1 MPNTKR
7 VNVSSL
13 FTSTGVPGEMLISS
27 YSNEEQRVDE
37 LKIEDYRKMINNDGQ
52 VQMLWN
58 AISNTISSAGIEII
72 DDPSYEGEEDSEEKI
87 FIDECLTAPTWQGGM
102 DISIDQVN
110 RTMLRA
116 FIEGF
121 RLFEDVYKL
130 GDDNKIRLARLAPR
144 SAGDDSGIKILVDN
158 NGNYLGFKQH
168 ISFMGKMIDA
178 EIRNE
183 GDIERATKSTF
194 GEEFG
199 SLYGRSGLKAAWYH
213 YDKAHK
219 GMYLNHVGHEFGAS
233 KLRYLKTKGNMT
245 EDKTKALVE
254 VAAKI
259 SQNGVLAIPE
269 TEAEIT
275 FESVSDAAVMAV
287 GRDTIKDHYSMI
299 TKSILAQFV
308 DLGTTETGSRALG
321 ESQISFFKEGLQ
333 TMGSILIENPWNRVI
348 ASLIKL
354 NFNGDIYP
362 RLKLNKIEDKTAELL
377 YNSFIELLKQGSVT
391 DSVKAEIQK
400 LGSKGIGLDINEQ
413 TIDDEMVEKEQK
425 AQEIQDNI
433 KNAQVNPQP
442 QQNPF
447 QKKVEL
453 QDEPTAELNSRNRP
467 LYPDEAKTKFVD
479 IENKMRTTED
489 RAKIVLRQ
497 KLDDQKQ
504 EIIDQFIEAARE
516 GRKNLRKVEVKL
528 QDNSMSYSQELTML
542 VLEMMEFGKL
552 IAAEELELA
561 APTTS
566 KKSRQAM
573 EDKVNMI
580 IDEQQATLKFRL
592 QNVANDALLAGLP
605 ENEARLLLEQEYNNF
620 FDTKLLPTIF
630 ALLPTALNWGRDI
643 TFKKYE
649 DEIFAYRYTARFENT
664 CTTCAKL
671 DGKVFQKTDPD
682 YVMLTP
688 PLHFGCKCF
697 WQAVTNKE
705 QEKYNFRVDGKPT
718 DIPVYSSISTFTS
731 TSEKKDNDI
740 SLEDLIDD

>member
-7 VNVSSL
+7 VNAPSL
-13 FTSTGVPGEMLISS
+13 FKATGVPGEMLISS
-27 YSNEEQRVDE
+27 YSKEEQRVDD

-52 VQMLWN
+52 IQMLWN
-58 AISNTISSAGIEII
+58 AISNTVSSAGVEIV

-87 FIDECLTAPTWQGGM
+87 FIEECLTAPIWQGGM

-116 FIEGF
+116 FIEGY
-121 RLFEDVYKL
+121 RLFEVVYKL

-144 SAGDDSGIKILVDN
+144 SAGDDSGIKILVDD
-158 NGNYLGFKQH
+158 NGNYMGFHQS
-168 ISFMGKMIDA
+168 INFMGKRIDA
-178 EIRNE
+178 EIKNE
-183 GDIERATKSTF
+183 GDIERALKSTF

-233 KLRYLKTKGNMT
+233 KLRYLKTKGSMT
-245 EDKTKALVE
+245 EDKTEKLVE

-362 RLKLNKIEDKTAELL
+362 RLRLNKIEDKTAELL
-377 YNSFIELLKQGSVT
+377 YNSFIELLKQGGMT
-391 DSVKAEIQK
+391 NSVKAEIQK
-400 LGSKGIGLDINEQ
+400 LGSKTVGLDINEE
-413 TIDDEMVEKEQK
+413 TIDQEMEEKEQK
-425 AQEIQDNI
+425 ADEIQ
-433 KNAQVNPQP
+433 KQNAAIP

-453 QDEPTAELNSRNRP
+453 QEPTEELNPGNRA
-467 LYPDEAKTKFVD
+467 LYPDEAKTKFID

-504 EIIDQFIEAARE
+504 EVINQFLEAARE
-516 GRKNLRKVEVKL
+516 GRKNIRKVEVKL
-528 QDNSMSYSQELTML
+528 QDNAMSYSQELNLL
-542 VLEMMEFGKL
+542 VLELMEFGKL
-552 IAAEELELA
+552 IAAEELEKA

-566 KKSRQAM
+566 KKSKQAL
-573 EDKVNMI
+573 EDKVDMVI
-580 IDEQQATLKFRL
+580 EEQQATLKFRL
-592 QNVANDALLAGLP
+592 QNVANDALTGGLP

-630 ALLPTALNWGRDI
+630 ALFPTALNWGRDI
-643 TFKKYE
+643 TFQKYE
-649 DEIFAYRYTARFENT
+649 DEIFAYRYTARMENT
-664 CTTCAKL
+664 CATCAKL
-671 DGKVFQKTDPD
+671 DGKIIQKSDPD
-682 YVMLTP
+682 YYMLDP
-688 PLHFGCKCF
+688 PLHFSCHCM
-697 WQAVTNKE
+697 WQAITNKE
-705 QEKYNFRVDGKPT
+705 QQKYNFRVDGKPT

-740 SLEDLIDD
+740 SLTDLIDD